1 MAAKAKAAAKPM
13 MAMKAPL
20 TEGKMRANRAAA
32 VVAAKAVLKAAEKS
46 LAAAEEAARTT
57 PHDTVQKTTKKAKTM
72 ALKSIQDSV
81 HESLEYIESLEAW
94 VDDMPAHG
102 VTSVECLDVLTNVR
116 GELARVSASALV
128 LAAP

>member
-20 TEGKMRANRAAA
+20 TEVKMRANRAAA

-72 ALKSIQDSV
+72 ALRSIQDSV
-81 HESLEYIESLEAW
+81 YESLEYIESLEAW

-102 VTSVECLDVLTNVR
+102 VTSVECLDVLNNVR
-116 GELARVSASALV
+116 DELGRVSASALV